1 MEIMIEFIVI
11 LLVIIIILIPFLF
24 PFVYDSDWFENYFW
38 EDKELFQKIMNYIK
52 INRYKFEIKSDDKI
66 GIKSDDKI
74 GIELGKVKVSQSL
87 SYGRLG
93 YNVYF
98 NDKNISYLLNERQ
111 NKYICNYVYKIYIRN
126 EKMKVLHEII

>member
-1 MEIMIEFIVI
+1 MEIMIVFIVI
-11 LLVIIIILIPFLF
+11 LLAIIIPFLF
-24 PFVYDSDWFENYFW
+24 AYDFDWFENYFW

-52 INRYKFEIKSDDKI
+52 INQYKFEIKSDNKN
-66 GIKSDDKI
+66 
-74 GIELGKVKVSQSL
+74 GIELGKLKVSQLLL
-87 SYGRLG
+87 SCRRLG

-111 NKYICNYVYKIYIRN
+111 NKYICNYVYKIYMHN

>member
-1 MEIMIEFIVI
+1 MEIMIIFIVI
-11 LLVIIIILIPFLF
+11 LLAIIIILIPFLF
-24 PFVYDSDWFENYFW
+24 RFAYDFDWFENYFW

-52 INRYKFEIKSDDKI
+52 INRYKFEIKSDNKN
-66 GIKSDDKI
+66 
-74 GIELGKVKVSQSL
+74 GIELGKVKVSRSLL
-87 SYGRLG
+87 SYRLLD

>member
-11 LLVIIIILIPFLF
+11 LSVIIIILIPFLF

-52 INRYKFEIKSDDKI
+52 INRYKFE
-66 GIKSDDKI
+66 IKSDDKI

-111 NKYICNYVYKIYIRN
+111 NKYICNYVYKIYMRN

>member
-66 GIKSDDKI
+66 GI
-74 GIELGKVKVSQSL
+74 ELGKVKVSRSL
-87 SYGRLG
+87 SYRRLG

-111 NKYICNYVYKIYIRN
+111 NKYICNYVYKIYMCN

>member
-66 GIKSDDKI
+66 GI
-74 GIELGKVKVSQSL
+74 ELGKVKVSRSL

-126 EKMKVLHEII
+126 KKMKVLHEII

>member
-1 MEIMIEFIVI
+1 MEIMIVFIVI
-11 LLVIIIILIPFLF
+11 LLAIIIILIPFLF
-24 PFVYDSDWFENYFW
+24 AYDFDWFENYFW

-52 INRYKFEIKSDDKI
+52 INQYKFEIKSDNKN
-66 GIKSDDKI
+66 
-74 GIELGKVKVSQSL
+74 GIELGKLKVSQLLL
-87 SYGRLG
+87 SCRRLG

-111 NKYICNYVYKIYIRN
+111 NKYICNYVYKIYMRN

>member
-1 MEIMIEFIVI
+1 MEIMIIFIVI
-11 LLVIIIILIPFLF
+11 LLAIIIILIPFLF
-24 PFVYDSDWFENYFW
+24 RFAYDFDWFENYFW

-52 INRYKFEIKSDDKI
+52 INRYKFEIKSDNKN
-66 GIKSDDKI
+66 
-74 GIELGKVKVSQSL
+74 GIELGKVKVSRSLL
-87 SYGRLG
+87 SYRLLD

-111 NKYICNYVYKIYIRN
+111 NKYICNYVYKIYMRN

>member
-11 LLVIIIILIPFLF
+11 LLVMIIIPIPFLF

-38 EDKELFQKIMNYIK
+38 EDKELFQRIMNYIK
-52 INRYKFEIKSDDKI
+52 INQYKFEIKSDNKN
-66 GIKSDDKI
+66 

-87 SYGRLG
+87 LSCRRLG

-111 NKYICNYVYKIYIRN
+111 NKYICNYVYKIYRRN